1 MKVTLFK
8 RRREKVR
15 HVLLTHVDL
24 SVEPQQIPAAGHGE
38 GGHQESEGGP
48 HLAAASA
55 VGLNAKVS
63 RRSRGRGG
71 EDLAAA
77 VVVPVH
83 YTGPAE
89 NREEG
94 ENELGLHNRASES
107 SATSESEEPKYD

>member
-1 MKVTLFK
+1 MGVGKVPPQGSLTLNEGHSLF

-48 HLAAASA
+48 HLDAALAE
-55 VGLNAKVS
+55 GLNAKVS

-71 EDLAAA
+71 GFGRCRAAA
-77 VVVPVH
+77 GSCPL
-83 YTGPAE
+83 YGS
-89 NREEG
+89 R
-94 ENELGLHNRASES
+94 
-107 SATSESEEPKYD
+107 